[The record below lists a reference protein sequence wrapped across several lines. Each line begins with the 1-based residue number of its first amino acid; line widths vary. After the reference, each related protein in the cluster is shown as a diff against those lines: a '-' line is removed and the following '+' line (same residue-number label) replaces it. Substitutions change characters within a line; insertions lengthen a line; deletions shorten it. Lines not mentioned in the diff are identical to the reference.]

1 MSTVASAGVKTRHLA
16 TAAGGQSSGLFR
28 SFCTSQPSVPLQA
41 APAGLGIA
49 AWVWSRMPR
58 LRSESSPSRSS
69 LRSRNQP
76 SPLFRRP
83 SPNSG
88 GSGGSGGDPRRRP
101 GPSWLASFTAR
112 IDERFWSRFDAR
124 AVILA
129 VIGVNTLVFVGWAW
143 ARENMQRFA
152 DPRAMITMSKNFLS
166 GEINMREGRWWTL
179 LTSCF
184 SHEAPMHLL
193 FNMVTLGFMSPPV
206 VALTGPTMFLVL
218 YCGGGII
225 SSVVSMVGKRVFETE
240 EQRRRR
246 PFSHGASGSVYA
258 IMSTFACVQPRAQF
272 LLFFVLP
279 LPAWAC
285 VSGIFAWDVAQAVLN
300 PGQRTDSAGHIGG
313 VMAGIL
319 FWRFG
324 LKGIQMH

>member
-1 MSTVASAGVKTRHLA
+1 MSAIGNAGIKTRHLA

-41 APAGLGIA
+41 APLGLGIA

-58 LRSESSPSRSS
+58 LRSESSSSRSS

-76 SPLFRRP
+76 SPLFHRP
-83 SPNSG
+83 SPTPGGGG
-88 GSGGSGGDPRRRP
+88 GSGGNPRRRP
-101 GPSWLASFTAR
+101 GPSWLASFAAR
-112 IDERFWSRFDAR
+112 IDERFWSRFDPR
-124 AVILA
+124 AVIFA
-129 VIGVNTLVFVGWAW
+129 VVGVNVLVFVGWAW
-143 ARENMQRFA
+143 AREMLDRFG
-152 DPRAMITMSKNFLS
+152 DPRPSISMAKHFLS
-166 GEINMREGRWWTL
+166 GEINMCEGRWWTL
-179 LTSCF
+179 LTNCF
-184 SHEAPMHLL
+184 SHQAPTHLI

-206 VALTGPTMFLVL
+206 LALTGPTMFLLL

-225 SSVVSMVGKRVFETE
+225 SSVVSMVGKRVIETE
-240 EQRRRR
+240 EQQSRR

-258 IMSTFACVQPRAQF
+258 IMSTFACVQPRAQL

-279 LPAWAC
+279 VPAWAC

-313 VMAGIL
+313 VLAGIL